1 MLDFDEES
9 ALSGLKGKFEF
20 DNEKEKIKKEKL
32 GITFAIGKDRGDY
45 NRFSSQLK
53 RDFKVRGV
61 NWRRDCEIF
70 SVNSILL

>member
-1 MLDFDEES
+1 MLDFDEKI
-9 ALSGLKGKFEF
+9 ALSNLKSKFEF
-20 DNEKEKIKKEKL
+20 DNEREKTKKEKL
-32 GITFAIGKDRGDY
+32 GITFAIGKDRGNY